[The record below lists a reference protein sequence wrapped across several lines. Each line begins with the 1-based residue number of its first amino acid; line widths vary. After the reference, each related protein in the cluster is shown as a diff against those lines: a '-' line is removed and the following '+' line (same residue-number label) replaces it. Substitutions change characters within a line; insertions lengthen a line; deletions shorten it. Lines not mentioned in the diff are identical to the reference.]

1 MMECTAND
9 NTSEKPHMR
18 SEVEVEHNTSDGNAN
33 AHVGETDLNVGNPIR
48 RPSSESQQPASVDSY
63 VGMEFDSNEAAKS
76 FYNGYARSPDFCIR
90 TKEDDDYPALIAG
103 HNGGSPSR
111 HGSNQINGI
120 MRQIAGQ
127 LFS

>member
-1 MMECTAND
+1 MSN
-9 NTSEKPHMR
+9 
-18 SEVEVEHNTSDGNAN
+18 GL
-33 AHVGETDLNVGNPIR
+33 LNVGTWYGM
-48 RPSSESQQPASVDSY
+48 ESQDVLGLRSQARPAIWH
-63 VGMEFDSNEAAKS
+63 E
-76 FYNGYARSPDFCIR
+76 
-90 TKEDDDYPALIAG
+90 EDDDYPALIAG